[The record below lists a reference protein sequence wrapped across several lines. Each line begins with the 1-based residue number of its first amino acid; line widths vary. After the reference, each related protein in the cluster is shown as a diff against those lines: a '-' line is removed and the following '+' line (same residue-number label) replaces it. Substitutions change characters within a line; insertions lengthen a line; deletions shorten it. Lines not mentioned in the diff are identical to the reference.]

1 MQYNNAKINANL
13 NAVIMN
19 LKGEQNQIQQKN
31 GKQ

>member
-13 NAVIMN
+13 NAVTMN

>member
-13 NAVIMN
+13 NAVRMN